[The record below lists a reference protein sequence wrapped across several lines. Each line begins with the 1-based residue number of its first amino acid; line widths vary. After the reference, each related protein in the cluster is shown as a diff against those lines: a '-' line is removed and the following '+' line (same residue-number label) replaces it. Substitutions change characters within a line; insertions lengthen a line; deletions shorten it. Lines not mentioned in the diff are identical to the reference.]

1 MPSLASVHSQLES
14 RDLSAICQTA
24 VETGRNNAFN
34 LWVIGAPLDKV
45 LTALVSA
52 IEDASED
59 LRCSIMLMN
68 PNGKTMSSLVGPSMP
83 KDYMQAVDGIEIGPT
98 VGSCGA
104 CAYLREVV
112 VVSDIQSHPNWAPYK
127 AICQK
132 AGLRAC
138 WSSPILATDGRILG
152 TFGMYYSTVR
162 EPTPQDLELIRIE
175 ASIASLVIEKMQ
187 ASEQLNQAKRDLEQ
201 QVQQRTRELTLSN
214 KKLRQALAQRSEV
227 QRHLLE
233 IENLASLGSML
244 SSLTHEVNT
253 PIGVAVTAA
262 SHLRGQLHKTNQLFV
277 QNQLTRSALRAF
289 YAESAEA
296 MQIIERNLQRSA
308 ELVSTFKQ
316 LSLDQHNQEVRT
328 FNLSSYVCEIL
339 LSLKPK
345 LKHHKLQFCLDL
357 NPELEIDS
365 YPGAISQILVN
376 LIMNSAQHAFDK
388 HQPGQIHLN
397 VTQQNGQLNLQY
409 QDNGKGMSRETL
421 SHIFDPFFTSARQTG
436 GSGLGLHICK
446 DLVEK
451 VLQGNIQCQ
460 SSPGQGSLFHIC
472 FPIR

>member
-1 MPSLASVHSQLES
+1 MPSLVSVHGQLES
-14 RDLSAICQTA
+14 HDLSAICQTA

-34 LWVIGAPLDKV
+34 LWVMGAPLEKV
-45 LTALVSA
+45 LNALVSA
-52 IEDASED
+52 IETASED

-68 PNGKTMSSLVGPSMP
+68 PDGKTMSSLVGPSMP

-104 CAYLREVV
+104 SAYLRQAV
-112 VVSDIQSHPNWAPYK
+112 VVSDIQTHPNWAPYK

-138 WSSPILATDGRILG
+138 WSSPIFATDGRVLG
-152 TFGMYYSTVR
+152 AFGMYYSAVR
-162 EPTPQDLELIRIE
+162 EPTNQDLELIRIE
-175 ASIASLVIEKMQ
+175 ASIASLIIEKMQ
-187 ASEQLNQAKRDLEQ
+187 ASEQLSQAKRDLEQ
-201 QVQQRTRELTLSN
+201 QVQKRTRELTQTN
-214 KKLRQALAQRSEV
+214 KKLREALAQRSEV
-227 QRHLLE
+227 QQHLLE
-233 IENLASLGSML
+233 IENLASLGSMM

-262 SHLRGQLHKTNQLFV
+262 SHLRGQLHKTNRLFE
-277 QNQLTRSALRAF
+277 QNKLTRSALRAF
-289 YAESAEA
+289 YEESAEA

-316 LSLDQHNQEVRT
+316 LSLDQHNQEIRT

-345 LKHHKLQFCLDL
+345 LKYHKLQFCLDI
-357 NPELEIDS
+357 NPDLEIDS

-376 LIMNSAQHAFDK
+376 LIMNSVQHAFEK
-388 HQPGQIHLN
+388 GQPGQVHLN
-397 VTQQNGQLNLQY
+397 VTLLNGQLELKY

-421 SHIFDPFFTSARQTG
+421 CHIFEPFFTSARQTG

-451 VLQGNIQCQ
+451 VLKGKIACQ
-460 SSPGQGSLFHIC
+460 SSPGQGSQFHIN
-472 FPIR
+472 FPV